1 MNEEKAQIADGV
13 ASELNAELDRAAT
26 MNIIKCV
33 VPISGGK
40 DSQCCVKLALQKSLI
55 SQKFLVC
62 FVILNLNTR

>member
-40 DSQCCVKLALQKSLI
+40 KIASAV
-55 SQKFLVC
+55 
-62 FVILNLNTR
+62 